1 MPIPYLLTTLVFA
14 FVALL
19 AAADASLVSLNL
31 VGMFPALR
39 WVRVHFITLGIISQ
53 VIFGLLPILVASLS
67 KKPRPAMRWDI
78 WLTLNVGLVALVAG
92 FAGVNQPMIFAG
104 GTLIFIAATLLLIQ
118 LWNVRGGAPASLKFY
133 ITGIFYLLIGIII
146 GTGLFLNWSPAL
158 YIKVPLEA
166 HIHANSW
173 GFMSLV
179 FAGLLVDLLPMIT
192 GRALGGKNATIFI
205 YWGMT
210 LGAFGLVLGPWLGG
224 DPGLPFTVAGLI
236 VHLASTAWLLVLM
249 IRALQQSDRLNSAG
263 AWHLVASYL
272 WILAPVLAAPLI
284 LTGVLESGPIEAT
297 APQALIYGWT
307 LQFGIALIP
316 YIARH
321 FFLKEENPQLGGSWG
336 SLAAATAGSLLVWLS
351 IFIIPARGVLY
362 GIGFALYALAL
373 IRPVKELADIA
384 RNGLQKVEAAQS

>member
-1 MPIPYLLTTLVFA
+1 MPIPYLLTTLVFTLVA
-14 FVALL
+14 FL

-31 VGMFPALR
+31 IGMFPALR

-53 VIFGLLPILVASLS
+53 VIFGLLPVLIASLL

-78 WLTLNVGLVALVAG
+78 WLTLNVGLVTLLAG
-92 FAGVNQPMIFAG
+92 FASVNQPMIFTG

-118 LWNVRGGAPASLKFY
+118 LWSVRGGSAPASLKFY
-133 ITGIFYLLIGIII
+133 ITGMFYLLVGIII

-179 FAGLLVDLLPMIT
+179 FAGLLVDFVPMIT
-192 GRALGGKNATIFI
+192 GRALGERNATTFI

-224 DPGLPFTVAGLI
+224 DPGLLPTVLGLI
-236 VHLASTAWLLVLM
+236 LHMASTIWLLVLM
-249 IRALQQSDRLNSAG
+249 IRVFSQSGKLNSPG
-263 AWHLVASYL
+263 GWHLVSSYL
-272 WILAPVLAAPLI
+272 WISAPVVAAPLI
-284 LTGVLESGPIEAT
+284 LTGILKSGPIEAT

-307 LQFGIALIP
+307 LQFGISLIP
-316 YIARH
+316 YIARQ
-321 FFLKEENPQLGGSWG
+321 FFLKEENPRLGGSWW
-336 SLAAATAGSLLVWLS
+336 SLAAATLGSLLVWGS
-351 IFIIPARGVLY
+351 IFLLPVQGLLY

-373 IRPVKELADIA
+373 IRPVKELIEIA
-384 RNGLQKVEAAQS
+384 QVGLNKYEIA